1 MILQDF
7 YDGKA
12 FDAYEFFG
20 AHMENG
26 KAVFRTYAPNA
37 VSIQVIGNFNG
48 WKGDEMNQT
57 GRSGV
62 FTFVSDK
69 AKFGDM
75 YKYKIEY
82 SDGNIVDHCDPY
94 GFGMELRPAH
104 ASIFTDISNFEWRD
118 SRWLA
123 KRNRN
128 FNSPMSIYEV
138 HLGSW
143 RNNPENEN
151 GWYSYSQIADELINY
166 VKGNGFTHIE
176 FMPLSEHPAD
186 ESWGYQNT
194 GFYSPTSRYGNAKEL
209 MELVDKCHANDIG
222 VIMDFVPVHFAV
234 DGYGLNYYDGSDLY
248 NLPKNDVGNSE
259 WGTLN
264 FNHSRRE
271 VACFLQS
278 CANYWLT
285 EYHFDG
291 IRMDAISRAIY
302 WNGDPARG
310 VNDRA
315 LEFISNMNNGL
326 HKLHPDIML
335 IAEDSTAFVKV
346 TASTEYGGLGFD
358 YKWDLGWM
366 NDTLEYFK
374 VPPQYRPDHYYKL
387 IFSMEYFFSEH
398 FILPFSHDEVVHG
411 KASII
416 QKMWGDYD
424 RKFPQVRALYMYMF
438 AHPGKKL
445 NFMGNEIAQFRE
457 WDEKREQDWDMLRYP
472 LHDSF
477 HRYFTDLNRIYTYH
491 EALYKDELNDRNF
504 RWLESYA
511 REKSV
516 YIFETGMGNEKIIS
530 AFNFSDND
538 YETYTFNV
546 EGEIKI
552 TELISSDY
560 DIYSGSTHKG
570 NDKIYTEYNRD
581 EHYTAVSVHLPPFT
595 GIMYLSETV

>member
-166 VKGNGFTHIE
+166 VKENGFTHIE

-209 MELVDKCHANDIG
+209 MELVDKCHANDI
-222 VIMDFVPVHFAV
+222 
-234 DGYGLNYYDGSDLY
+234 
-248 NLPKNDVGNSE
+248 
-259 WGTLN
+259 
-264 FNHSRRE
+264 
-271 VACFLQS
+271 
-278 CANYWLT
+278 
-285 EYHFDG
+285 
-291 IRMDAISRAIY
+291 
-302 WNGDPARG
+302 
-310 VNDRA
+310 
-315 LEFISNMNNGL
+315 
-326 HKLHPDIML
+326 
-335 IAEDSTAFVKV
+335 
-346 TASTEYGGLGFD
+346 
-358 YKWDLGWM
+358 
-366 NDTLEYFK
+366 
-374 VPPQYRPDHYYKL
+374 
-387 IFSMEYFFSEH
+387 
-398 FILPFSHDEVVHG
+398 
-411 KASII
+411 
-416 QKMWGDYD
+416 
-424 RKFPQVRALYMYMF
+424 
-438 AHPGKKL
+438 
-445 NFMGNEIAQFRE
+445 
-457 WDEKREQDWDMLRYP
+457 
-472 LHDSF
+472 
-477 HRYFTDLNRIYTYH
+477 
-491 EALYKDELNDRNF
+491 
-504 RWLESYA
+504 
-511 REKSV
+511 
-516 YIFETGMGNEKIIS
+516 
-530 AFNFSDND
+530 
-538 YETYTFNV
+538 
-546 EGEIKI
+546 
-552 TELISSDY
+552 
-560 DIYSGSTHKG
+560 
-570 NDKIYTEYNRD
+570 
-581 EHYTAVSVHLPPFT
+581 HL
-595 GIMYLSETV
+595 